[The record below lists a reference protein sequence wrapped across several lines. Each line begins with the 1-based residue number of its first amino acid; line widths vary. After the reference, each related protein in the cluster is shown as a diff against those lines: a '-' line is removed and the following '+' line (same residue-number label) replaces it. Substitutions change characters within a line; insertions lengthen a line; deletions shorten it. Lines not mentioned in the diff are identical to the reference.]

1 MPNPV
6 QSSNGTIILPVRT
19 AANPNA
25 GWQLGTETETINDTA
40 EHPSV
45 DVLCESLQEK
55 IVYITAAEVVVAG
68 VPGPLWCWIELSP
81 YDSDTSTA
89 FWAAIG
95 GGGGAIAP
103 TSPHIEIATGVNGT
117 IHGIILPWTIHSPY
131 ARLVIQTPASVATA
145 VWAVQAIFGGKS

>member
-6 QSSNGTIILPVRT
+6 QSSNGTIILPVPIT
-19 AANPNA
+19 
-25 GWQLGTETETINDTA
+25 GWTLGTETETIDDTD
-40 EHPSV
+40 EHIST
-45 DVLCESLQEK
+45 DILCESLHEK

-81 YDSDTSTA
+81 YDNDTSAA

-103 TSPHIEIATGVNGT
+103 LTPHIEIATGVNGT
-117 IHGIILPWTIHSPY
+117 IHGIILPWTVHGPY
-131 ARLVIQTPASVATA
+131 ARLVIQTPASVAAA
-145 VWAVQAIFGGKS
+145 VWAVQAIFGGKY